1 MLDGLFCH
9 CLPVDLFS
17 SLAGCVSI
25 LYIHPGCL
33 NTRHTNIDQ
42 TGVARL
48 GLCWRPGRV
57 HQARSRI
64 QPGTSEPPWSAH
76 RTKRLVR
83 SSQSVWRAR
92 GHFHGFPGA
101 AVPAPLPSAVS
112 GLWYTH
118 ALPPCFPRHAQPCT
132 GHGEFWKLQMDSI
145 YTTPTRE
152 VGACQDARG
161 CVPECHVGFNAMVTW
176 KHQTLLCLAKQGC
189 FPLRTCRLGAGD
201 SPD

>member
-1 MLDGLFCH
+1 MLDGLFCR

-42 TGVARL
+42 TGVPRF

-83 SSQSVWRAR
+83 SSQSVWCAR
-92 GHFHGFPGA
+92 GHFHQGFPGA
-101 AVPAPLPSAVS
+101 VVPAPLPSAVS

-145 YTTPTRE
+145 WI
-152 VGACQDARG
+152 ARQHAKLG
-161 CVPECHVGFNAMVTW
+161 PAKTLEAASLMPECHAV
-176 KHQTLLCLAKQGC
+176 
-189 FPLRTCRLGAGD
+189 
-201 SPD
+201 